1 MKFEY
6 DSRKNCASQ
15 MKSTHNFFS
24 AAHFAKPLPTVNCN
38 LSPVTCIH
46 TFSAK
51 ERDPETGLSCFGSR
65 YYSSDLSI
73 WLSVDPMSDKYASLS
88 PYVYCA
94 DNPVRC
100 VDPNGEEIWI
110 PGLDEENNI
119 VVTQEEGDDFNS
131 FKQFMGPAYS
141 EDEIQNMYDQLKD
154 NRINLT
160 KIYGHEFQSLT
171 NALNDAYNDPDF
183 EKNENYNYWGAA
195 LAVTSCSKLQG
206 NGPNDMLG

>member
-1 MKFEY
+1 
-6 DSRKNCASQ
+6 